1 VRPTPRLLIIGID
14 GGTFDI
20 IDPLIARGMLPT
32 LASFLRT
39 SAHGASTTTWPAHTA
54 PGWSS
59 FISACHPG
67 GHGIYQFYG
76 TAHPAY
82 GAAITRAP
90 EIGRS
95 SVWDWLAAQD
105 HTLGLINIPM
115 SHPPAGLPGYQI
127 TWPLEKALRFSHPPT
142 LLHELSA
149 AKAHFQPD
157 LATMF
162 RGDLAYLEEAEANV
176 EARVRSIRHLMTTRP
191 VDVVMAVLTETD
203 RVAHHYWHFG
213 DPTHPQH
220 RTPPVGSGWEEAVA
234 RIYRAVDRAI
244 GELLSLVSPDT
255 HVMLVSD
262 HGSGQGRHSLGI
274 HTLLEEAGLLATESG
289 SAPQDSAAS
298 WFADGGR
305 RVDFSRTAVYMPVP
319 GSYGLTINM
328 RGRQASGVV
337 APRDWGRVENEVVDL
352 LGALRTPE
360 GGKVFREILPAAHAY
375 PGPFEDKAPDLL
387 LIPQDEGVLPVGELS
402 GGVWRPSAQT
412 GLHRHEGMWA
422 YRSPRTAPGRRA
434 EPVPL
439 VDLIPSA
446 LSDLGADWPEDVHGR
461 ARLELFSE
469 TVARPAPDPR
479 VRGSAAG
486 ATPVPEPVAAGAES
500 EDTYTSDR
508 LREMG
513 YL

>member
-1 VRPTPRLLIIGID
+1 
-14 GGTFDI
+14 
-20 IDPLIARGMLPT
+20 
-32 LASFLRT
+32 
-39 SAHGASTTTWPAHTA
+39 
-54 PGWSS
+54 
-59 FISACHPG
+59 
-67 GHGIYQFYG
+67 
-76 TAHPAY
+76 
-82 GAAITRAP
+82 
-90 EIGRS
+90 
-95 SVWDWLAAQD
+95 
-105 HTLGLINIPM
+105 
-115 SHPPAGLPGYQI
+115 
-127 TWPLEKALRFSHPPT
+127 
-142 LLHELSA
+142 
-149 AKAHFQPD
+149 
-157 LATMF
+157 
-162 RGDLAYLEEAEANV
+162 
-176 EARVRSIRHLMTTRP
+176 
-191 VDVVMAVLTETD
+191 
-203 RVAHHYWHFG
+203 
-213 DPTHPQH
+213 
-220 RTPPVGSGWEEAVA
+220 
-234 RIYRAVDRAI
+234 
-244 GELLSLVSPDT
+244 
-255 HVMLVSD
+255 
-262 HGSGQGRHSLGI
+262 
-274 HTLLEEAGLLATESG
+274 LLEEAGLLATESG